1 MTTKLPVEDRSGEK
15 ALLALVAQGSDAA
28 FRVLYD
34 TYRKK
39 IYSYA
44 VQLTRSG
51 DEADEIVQEVFLKCW
66 LKKEELNRIDN
77 CNAWL
82 HTIARHLFVDRL
94 RRIAREEEGLE
105 QLRLFSAEQTTSIDH
120 FILDKENE
128 ILLRQSIERLSLQQR
143 AVFELSRR
151 QGLDR
156 GEIAL
161 QLGISENTVRVHL
174 TRALASMRD
183 FLSRHT
189 DLSVVLLLLWSRRS

>member
-1 MTTKLPVEDRSGEK
+1 LKVTPLTEEVLPEK
-15 ALLALVAQGSDAA
+15 ELLALVARGSDAA
-28 FRVLYD
+28 FRIFYD
-34 TYRKK
+34 THRKK

-44 VQLTRSG
+44 VQLTHST

-66 LKKEELNRIDN
+66 LKKEELAGIGN

-94 RRIAREEEGLE
+94 RRIAREEEGLA
-105 QLRLFSAEQTTSIDH
+105 QLRLSAEQTTSIDH

-128 ILLRQSIERLSLQQR
+128 TLLRQSIERLPLQQR

-151 QGLDR
+151 QGLGR
-156 GEIAL
+156 EEIAL

-183 FLSRHT
+183 FLSRHA